1 MVMGDV
7 NMETQVLVI
16 GAGPGGYA
24 AAFRAADLGLDVVL
38 VDLQERPGGVCL
50 FDGCIPL
57 GAFQHL
63 TEVMRAA
70 AAAEKM
76 GVKYSKPSVDL
87 EALRSWKNGVVEQLS
102 GGVQKLSKKRN
113 VQFLHGRAAFESS
126 RKVRVSGMET
136 FHVKFQFAILAVG
149 ARPKEL
155 LQAPFGGKD
164 GRVMDSSAALE
175 LADIPERLLVVGAGY
190 LGVQLGTIYAALG
203 SKVTLV
209 DSGTDILP
217 GLDRDLVRPVIR
229 SARQIFENLY
239 LETSVLKVQEKADKV
254 KVHLE
259 GKVKQPEQEFDKVL
273 VTVGRRPNTA
283 DLSLENTEVK
293 LDEAGFVL
301 VDDKQRSTDKRIFA
315 IGDVTGGR
323 MLAHKALF
331 EARVAAEVIAGLP
344 AAYDVQAFPMTVYSE
359 PPLAWAGLT
368 EEEAAQQGRE
378 VQVLRFPWGAS
389 GRALILDAAGGVTKL
404 LVDPLNGR
412 VLGGGF
418 AGPGAPEMISEIVL
432 AVEMGALASDLAWS
446 MHPHPTLSETVMEAA
461 QTFSGQATHVLGRR

>member
-1 MVMGDV
+1 
-7 NMETQVLVI
+7 METQVLVI

-63 TEVMRAA
+63 TEVLRAA
-70 AAAEKM
+70 KAAEKM
-76 GVKYSKPSVDL
+76 GVKYRKPSVDL
-87 EALRSWKNGVVEQLS
+87 EALRSWKDGVVEKLS
-102 GGVQKLSKKRN
+102 GGVQMLTKKRN

-136 FHVKFQFAILAVG
+136 YHVKFKHAILAVG
-149 ARPKEL
+149 ARPQAL
-155 LQAPFGGKD
+155 SQAPFGGKD
-164 GRVMDSSAALE
+164 SRVMDSSAALA
-175 LADIPERLLVVGAGY
+175 LNDIPESLLVVGAGY

-209 DSGTDILP
+209 ESGTEILS
-217 GLDRDLVRPVIR
+217 GFDRDLVRPVMR
-229 SARQIFENLY
+229 SARQVFEALY
-239 LETSVLKVQEKADKV
+239 LETSLLKVQEEIDKV
-254 KVHLE
+254 RVTLE
-259 GKVKQPEQEFDKVL
+259 GKVKEPEQEFDKVL

-283 DLSLENTEVK
+283 DLGLEKTEVK

-301 VDDKQRSTDKRIFA
+301 VDEEQRSSDKRIFA
-315 IGDVTGGR
+315 IGDVTGGQ

-344 AAYDVQAFPMTVYSE
+344 AAYDVQAFPKVVYSE
-359 PPLAWAGLT
+359 PPLAWAGLS
-368 EEEAAQQGRE
+368 EEEAAQQGRD
-378 VQVLRFPWGAS
+378 VQVLKFPWGAS
-389 GRALILDAAGGVTKL
+389 GRALILDAAGGVSKL
-404 LVDPLNGR
+404 LVDPSSGR

-418 AGPGAPEMISEIVL
+418 AGPGAQEMISEIVL

-461 QTFSGQATHVLGRR
+461 QTYSGQATHILSRS